1 MQLISEIGQFELT
14 NTFDLFW
21 CGDDQYVIDYGYI
34 PIVGSTINY
43 KIYDSV
49 IEFSPSS
56 IGSTTSFEIDCLKW
70 YNKINQMSLS
80 KLNTDEVNVYDTL
93 DVFNHTPF
101 EILQNKLFIGDFF
114 NMDPNNEVD
123 FETITTSFK
132 KVYQTHPQTE
142 YKELVGYSVELP
154 DGPIISFDPRRNH
167 SDEGYYDQYLIKL
180 GSSYILGGCQY
191 NYYSS

>member
-1 MQLISEIGQFELT
+1 MQLISEIGQFKLT

-21 CGDDQYVIDYGYI
+21 CGNNQCVIDYGYI
-34 PIVGSTINY
+34 PIVGPIINFV
-43 KIYDSV
+43 IYNSV
-49 IEFSPSS
+49 IEFSQAFL
-56 IGSTTSFEIDCLKW
+56 FETDCLKW
-70 YNKINQMSLS
+70 FNKINQMSLS
-80 KLNTDEVNVYDTL
+80 KLKTDEVNVYETL
-93 DVFNHTPF
+93 DVFNHIPF

-114 NMDPNNEVD
+114 NMDPNNEVV

-132 KVYQTHPQTE
+132 KVYQTHLQTE

-154 DGPIISFDPRRNH
+154 DGPIISFDPRRNNH

-191 NYYSS
+191 NY